1 MKQALIVVDVQ
12 RDFCD
17 GGVLPAK
24 DTSSLIS
31 PLNYVIASCMRSGIL
46 CVFTRDW
53 HPPDHCSF
61 HSQGGPWPPHCIQG
75 TLGAE
80 FADDLQFPDSGL
92 VIDIEKDSNTRN
104 MGYSAFENTNL
115 AAELRNRHIQEI
127 AACGIA
133 TEYCVKA
140 TVMDALRSG
149 FRVSVLTDLVRPID
163 ISPNDSSK
171 ALAEMIASGAMLLT
185 SNEWLKHLESGCA
198 GQTIPQ

>member
-1 MKQALIVVDVQ
+1 MNKVLIVVDVQ

-31 PLNYVIASCMRSGIL
+31 PLNIVIELCIRNEVL

-75 TLGAE
+75 TPGAE
-80 FADDLQFPDSGL
+80 FAAGLQFPDSGL

-115 AAELRNRHIQEI
+115 ETELQNRQIQEV
-127 AACGIA
+127 AVCGIA
-133 TEYCVKA
+133 TDYCVKA
-140 TVMDALRSG
+140 TVLSALQSG
-149 FRVSVLTDLVRPID
+149 FQVSVLTDILRPID

-171 ALAEMIASGAMLLT
+171 ALAEMVASGATLLD
-185 SNEWLKHLESGCA
+185 SNEWMKNLEPA
-198 GQTIPQ
+198 PQS